1 MRFRAHE
8 TFHIRKGW
16 LNKGLRNVIACP
28 GVFLG
33 DAGNPMDVMGIGSN
47 MVKSLRYWL
56 QAAGLTSE
64 PNSGKRMQT
73 LTTLGDIIY
82 ENDPYFEEVG
92 SLWLVHYMIAS
103 NENEATAWYVFFNE
117 FLNTE
122 FTEDDFYKCIRKY
135 IKMID
140 PDKMPSDRVILDDY
154 KCVLSTYAKRTK
166 RNLDKIDPED
176 NMECPLIELGLIDGV
191 STSSK
196 NKVYR
201 KVNPSADSIPELI
214 ALAVIIKS
222 ANGNN
227 EIKISSIQQDKG
239 SFGRIFNIDTIAL
252 INLLYKLD
260 NQGYIKVIRTA
271 GLDIIKILTDMDFY
285 DCIRMYYEEL
295 NA

>member
-1 MRFRAHE
+1 
-8 TFHIRKGW
+8 
-16 LNKGLRNVIACP
+16 
-28 GVFLG
+28 
-33 DAGNPMDVMGIGSN
+33 
-47 MVKSLRYWL
+47 
-56 QAAGLTSE
+56 
-64 PNSGKRMQT
+64 
-73 LTTLGDIIY
+73 
-82 ENDPYFEEVG
+82 
-92 SLWLVHYMIAS
+92 
-103 NENEATAWYVFFNE
+103 
-117 FLNTE
+117 
-122 FTEDDFYKCIRKY
+122 
-135 IKMID
+135 MID